1 MPIGTV
7 KFFNA
12 SKGYGFIQPE
22 DGGSDA
28 FVHISAVERSGLT
41 GRVSVSASRNVRYV
55 AVADETPRNTAE
67 PNPNKAIEP
76 T

>member
-28 FVHISAVERSGLT
+28 FVHISAVERSGL
-41 GRVSVSASRNVRYV
+41 SALNEGERYQFDLEV
-55 AVADETPRNTAE
+55 DRRGKHSAVNLVPVQD
-67 PNPNKAIEP
+67 
-76 T
+76 